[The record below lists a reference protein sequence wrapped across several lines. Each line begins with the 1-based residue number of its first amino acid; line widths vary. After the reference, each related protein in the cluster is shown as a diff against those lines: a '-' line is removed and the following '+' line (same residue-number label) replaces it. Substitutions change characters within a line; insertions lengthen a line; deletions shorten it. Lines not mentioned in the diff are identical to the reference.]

1 MASIQITSDNY
12 NGRTA
17 NITFYSVNAPSTAIN
32 LGSQSLPY
40 SRTSNDIYGTYHL
53 NFIGYNKTCTVSL
66 IDPNATTTPAPT
78 TTTTT
83 AAPGTTGFIVQAVM
97 NGSDDQ
103 YGGTYCEDGT
113 YTYDGTTK
121 PKYRKAGTDYY
132 IYWLSAYGMNVWAI
146 NNYGSLGT
154 FASVFVDSDA
164 ATPPTTGWYD
174 YDNGGAPTITQT
186 TCASASTT
194 TTTTTTPAPT
204 TTTTTTTTTTAAP
217 SGPKISINRNNGT
230 STFTGDGASSLTPFT
245 RSNSVSN
252 SNYLEDSDGLSHYS
266 WTATSSCTITIKF
279 DYSDDS
285 ESSQGALIYKNGSS
299 LFNDAGRTGIA
310 SASNITKSFSLISG
324 ETVTFGATNSDTGTH
339 YFSNVSIYA
348 T

>member
-1 MASIQITSDNY
+1 MATIQITSTNY

-17 NITFYSVNAPSTAIN
+17 NISFYSVNAPSSAIN

-40 SRTSNDIYGTYHL
+40 SRTSNDIYGTYYL

-83 AAPGTTGFIVQAVM
+83 AAPGTTGFIVSSTDYDENPTDYSGTYCEDGTYNGKPKYRKGITSYYINYIENYWVVSGGGPSDYLGDSFVSSTDATPPTSGWFDYLYGKTISVTATTCSGTTTTTTVAPTTTTTTASPTTTTTTAAPGGVAGFTVQAVT
-97 NGSDDQ
+97 GGVSDQ

-121 PKYRKAGTDYY
+121 PKYRIAGTEYY

-154 FASVFVDSDA
+154 FASVFVESNA

-174 YDNGGAPTITQT
+174 YDNNGPPTVTAT
-186 TCASASTT
+186 TC
-194 TTTTTTPAPT
+194 
-204 TTTTTTTTTTAAP
+204 
-217 SGPKISINRNNGT
+217 
-230 STFTGDGASSLTPFT
+230 
-245 RSNSVSN
+245 
-252 SNYLEDSDGLSHYS
+252 
-266 WTATSSCTITIKF
+266 
-279 DYSDDS
+279 
-285 ESSQGALIYKNGSS
+285 
-299 LFNDAGRTGIA
+299 
-310 SASNITKSFSLISG
+310 
-324 ETVTFGATNSDTGTH
+324 
-339 YFSNVSIYA
+339 
-348 T
+348 